1 MAPPSAVFFMLR
13 LAITS
18 PQKGKQETGSHC
30 LEPLSPKSFFCSR
43 SKFSRKCIS
52 TGESS
57 FMVRSLNLSY
67 SLLAFSFANLAEILP
82 AWVRISFREIR
93 RKSSRMLI
101 QSFSTLVPHILN

>member
-57 FMVRSLNLSY
+57 FMIRSLNLSY
-67 SLLAFSFANLAEILP
+67 FLLCQLSGNLASMGKDIL
-82 AWVRISFREIR
+82 S
-93 RKSSRMLI
+93 
-101 QSFSTLVPHILN
+101 

>member
-52 TGESS
+52 TG
-57 FMVRSLNLSY
+57 
-67 SLLAFSFANLAEILP
+67 
-82 AWVRISFREIR
+82 
-93 RKSSRMLI
+93 
-101 QSFSTLVPHILN
+101 